1 MGKNTK
7 QVCLSD
13 EDAELFESARKKYDM
28 KESSLLKEIIHA
40 WLFANKLQFGGRK

>member
-13 EDAELFESARKKYDM
+13 EDAELFEKAKEKYDM
-28 KESSLLKEIIHA
+28 KESTLLARIVSD
-40 WLFANKLQFGGRK
+40 WLFSIKLQLEKR